1 MRPFLTTILFTL
13 WTALSF
19 AQNATITY
27 NHQAILVSDMKRSVL
42 FYQEILGLKEIEDKT
57 EQPHIRWFSMGGD
70 KQLHIIEE
78 KVPVNIPPKGTHMAF
93 TSKDLDTTI
102 EHLRSQKIYF
112 ENWQGTPDTTNPRPD
127 GVRQIYLQDPD
138 GYWIEINGQ

>member
-1 MRPFLTTILFTL
+1 MR
-13 WTALSF
+13 TALSF
-19 AQNATITY
+19 LLFSLTLCLAQAQQPRITY
-27 NHQAILVSDMKRSVL
+27 DHQAILVADLERSAH
-42 FYQEILGLKEIEDKT
+42 FYQTILGLKEIEDKT
-57 EQPHIRWFSMGGD
+57 EQPHIRWFSMGRD

-78 KVPVNIPPKGTHMAF
+78 KAPIDIPPKGTHMAF

-112 ENWQGTPDTTNPRPD
+112 ENWQGTPNTTNPRPD